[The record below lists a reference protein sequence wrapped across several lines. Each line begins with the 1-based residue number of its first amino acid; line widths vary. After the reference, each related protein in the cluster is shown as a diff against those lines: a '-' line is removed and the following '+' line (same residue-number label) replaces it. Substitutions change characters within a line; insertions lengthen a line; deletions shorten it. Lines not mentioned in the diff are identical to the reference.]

1 MMEPVGFLLIS
12 DGRRE
17 MQSNPTIYVN
27 GRVGTNIEIRDVGS
41 SKVARFRVVTNDRR
55 KNDQGIWED
64 VNTSGW
70 NIAAWDKLASKVAAH
85 LEKGDPVMIYGR
97 IFEDTW
103 VDGEGNKRFSTEIRA
118 EDIGLNILL
127 AK

>member
-1 MMEPVGFLLIS
+1 
-12 DGRRE
+12 

-27 GRVGTNIEIRDVGS
+27 GRIGTDVTVRPVGNT
-41 SKVARFRVVTNDRR
+41 KVARFRVITNDRR
-55 KNDQGIWED
+55 KVDGEWED
-64 VNTSGW
+64 INTSGW
-70 NIAAWDKLASKVAAH
+70 NVAAWDKLADKVSDH

-97 IFEDTW
+97 IFEDAW

-127 AK
+127 AN